1 MPTHILEW
9 SPSQLRKNTHLP
21 TNADGGAGGVGG
33 DGHGVADMKAV
44 DPRRLWPA
52 HVPTQVVTDGHGGPT
67 GSSYR
72 RDHMQIQQ
80 CTHLSILLT
89 LRTNS
94 AYRLRSSSV
103 YVLLLTINET
113 QARQLISPS
122 TRNKQSPA
130 VAAGT
135 CDAQAVASL

>member
-9 SPSQLRKNTHLP
+9 SPSQLRKNTQLP

-52 HVPTQVVTDGHGGPT
+52 HVSAHGPT

-80 CTHLSILLT
+80 CTNLSILLT

-94 AYRLRSSSV
+94 A
-103 YVLLLTINET
+103 
-113 QARQLISPS
+113 
-122 TRNKQSPA
+122 
-130 VAAGT
+130 
-135 CDAQAVASL
+135 